1 MKKINKRL
9 DSHIP
14 VSQAAHKWH
23 RSIIE
28 YVLKTKLLIEQTI
41 SSKNEAVLFSH
52 VRHEQS
58 V

>member
-1 MKKINKRL
+1 MKRITERL

-14 VSQAAHKWH
+14 DSQAAHRWH

-41 SSKNEAVLFSH
+41 SSKNETVLFSH
-52 VRHEQS
+52 VRHEQR